1 MTDKKQFD
9 ATICTVNQ
17 FIQGWFEGVEIEN
30 FEDIYSDY
38 IDISGL
44 AETQEYSLLTTI
56 HNLQAR
62 LIAIPHYV
70 AVQDETVKIFGKYHP
85 IATERLSRYGYKMP
99 LDVKLA
105 PKMLSNVLSKE
116 KRFRYDLQ
124 AAEDK
129 LKALKKPESETQ
141 DLKKQRRAF
150 IKMLNSLGTKYRI
163 DRDKT
168 TVEELALM
176 VKESMEQAAQEAM
189 DRQMKSAQRR

>member
-1 MTDKKQFD
+1 M
-9 ATICTVNQ
+9 
-17 FIQGWFEGVEIEN
+17 QGWFEGVEIEN

-44 AETQEYSLLTTI
+44 SETQEYSLLTVI
-56 HNLQAR
+56 HNLNAR
-62 LIAIPHYV
+62 LIAVPHYV
-70 AVQDETVKIFGKYHP
+70 AVQEETVKIFGKYHP
-85 IATERLSRYGYKMP
+85 IATERLSKYGYRMP
-99 LDVKLA
+99 LDPINA
-105 PKMLSNVLSKE
+105 PKMLSNIISKE

-129 LKALKKPESETQ
+129 LKALKKPDSEPQ
-141 DLKKQRRAF
+141 DIKKQRRAF
-150 IKMLNSLGTKYRI
+150 VKMLNSLGTKYRI

-189 DRQMKSAQRR
+189 DRQLKAAQRR